1 MIADDECREVARKL
15 RELDAADFDSR
26 EFYDCEEV
34 EDALGL
40 VTDDGTWYQADG
52 VRHLADLMEPKPER
66 TCRNLIIDINRRTPL
81 EYRTDNFL
89 CSVCK
94 ASYYADSEHIN
105 HPIDWP
111 YCPNCGAKVVNDEDS
126 CE

>member
-1 MIADDECREVARKL
+1 MIADDEFREVARKL
-15 RELDAADFDSR
+15 RELDAADFDGG
-26 EFYDCEEV
+26 EFYDCAEV

-40 VTDDGTWYQADG
+40 VTDDGAWYQADG
-52 VRHLADLMEPKPER
+52 VRRLADLMEPRPER

-89 CSVCK
+89 CSACK
-94 ASYYADSEHIN
+94 ASYDADSEHIN

-111 YCPNCGAKVVNDEDS
+111 YCPNCGAKVVDDEGS

>member
-1 MIADDECREVARKL
+1 MIADDEFREIARKL
-15 RELDAADFDSR
+15 RELDTADFDGV
-26 EFYDCEEV
+26 EFYDCAEV
-34 EDALGL
+34 EDTLGL
-40 VTDDGTWYQADG
+40 VTDDGAWYQADG
-52 VRHLADLMEPKPER
+52 VRRLADLMEPKPER

-89 CSVCK
+89 CSACK
-94 ASYYADSEHIN
+94 ASYDADSEHIN

-111 YCPNCGAKVVNDEDS
+111 YCPNCGAKVVDDEGS

>member
-1 MIADDECREVARKL
+1 MIADDEFREVARKL
-15 RELDAADFDSR
+15 RELDTADFDGE
-26 EFYDCEEV
+26 EFYDCAEV

-40 VTDDGTWYQADG
+40 VTDDGAWYQADG
-52 VRHLADLMEPKPER
+52 VRRLADLMEPKPER

-89 CSVCK
+89 CSACK
-94 ASYYADSEHIN
+94 ASYDADSEHIN

-111 YCPNCGAKVVNDEDS
+111 YCPNCGAKVVDDEGS
-126 CE
+126 WE

>member
-1 MIADDECREVARKL
+1 MIVDDECREVARKL
-15 RELDAADFDSR
+15 RELDAADFDGE
-26 EFYDCEEV
+26 EFYDCGEV

-40 VTDDGTWYQADG
+40 VTDDGAWYQADG
-52 VRHLADLMEPKPER
+52 VRRLAYLMEPKPER
-66 TCRNLIIDINRRTPL
+66 TCRNLIIEINRRTPF

-89 CSVCK
+89 CSACK
-94 ASYYADSEHIN
+94 ASYDADSEHIN

-111 YCPNCGAKVVNDEDS
+111 YCPNCGAKVVDDEGS